1 MFFRIFKFSNLRTA
15 FKGLFSS
22 NRSGHEVNISESR
35 VLAIKNN
42 TNNTFV
48 YTRCPCHCSPTP
60 AWADLPQSSVEALT
74 GHELM
79 EIPYIPLTGPE
90 QMEIPRL
97 THSDARAI
105 QLQH

>member
-1 MFFRIFKFSNLRTA
+1 MFFRISKFSNLRTA
-15 FKGLFSS
+15 IKGLFSS

-48 YTRCPCHCSPTP
+48 YARCPCRCSPTT

-74 GHELM
+74 GHE
-79 EIPYIPLTGPE
+79 
-90 QMEIPRL
+90 QMEIPRI
-97 THSDARAI
+97 TYSDARAI
-105 QLQH
+105 QLHR